1 MTWSFLTP
9 LIATVDSSGLASTLL
24 LGSAT
29 IRASFGSVS
38 TTTLLTVAPAMLAIV
53 NSALP
58 QGEAGTP
65 YTATLA
71 ATAPYGWSIVGG
83 SLPSG
88 LLLKGKDVFVWNRAS
103 CRRGTVS
110 PLMANAYQV
119 VQCCSAIGTFHMA
132 VFAEKKQDP
141 ALPEEPAC
149 GPICRCF

>member
-1 MTWSFLTP
+1 VTWSFLTP

-38 TTTLLTVAPAMLAIV
+38 TTTLLTVAPAMLGIV

-88 LLLKGKDVFVWNRAS
+88 LLLE
-103 CRRGTVS
+103 GTGGSISGVIAAAGSYSFTAQVNDSYGQIATLAFTLTLSRSSS
-110 PLMANAYQV
+110 P
-119 VQCCSAIGTFHMA
+119 
-132 VFAEKKQDP
+132 
-141 ALPEEPAC
+141 
-149 GPICRCF
+149 PIVLNGQSGIVIEGVHISS